1 MKHLSHIIKGEKVSQ
16 LTQTDIELYK
26 RTFSKVHLSTQK
38 IEEICKV
45 ICKHHRENNSF

>member
-1 MKHLSHIIKGEKVSQ
+1 MKHLSHIIKGEKVPQ
-16 LTQTDIELYK
+16 LTQREIELYK